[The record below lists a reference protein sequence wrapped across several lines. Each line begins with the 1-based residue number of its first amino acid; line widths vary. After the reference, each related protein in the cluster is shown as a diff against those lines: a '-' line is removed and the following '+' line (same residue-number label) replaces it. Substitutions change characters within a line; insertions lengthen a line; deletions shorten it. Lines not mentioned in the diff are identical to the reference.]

1 METMSFEVGGM
12 SCGGCVANVKRVL
25 EALPGVKRVD
35 VTLQPGSASV
45 EYDPAR
51 VKAEA
56 FYDAVRS
63 AGYDVAL

>member
-1 METMSFEVGGM
+1 METTSFEVGGM

-25 EALPGVKRVD
+25 EALPGV
-35 VTLQPGSASV
+35 QSASV
-45 EYDPAR
+45 TLEPAQARVDYDPSR

-63 AGYDVAL
+63 AGYDVAT